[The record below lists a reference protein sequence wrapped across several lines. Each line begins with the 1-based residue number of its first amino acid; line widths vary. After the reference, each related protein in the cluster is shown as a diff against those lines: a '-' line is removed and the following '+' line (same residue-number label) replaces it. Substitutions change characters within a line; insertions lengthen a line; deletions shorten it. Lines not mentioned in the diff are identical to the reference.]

1 MILHLVSHRESHI
14 KEAFSSI
21 SITRTKGS
29 LPGILIRISS
39 TVRSGTFDNLVFNI
53 YRASL
58 YATVFV
64 RE

>member
-29 LPGILIRISS
+29 LPGILLEFLPQY
-39 TVRSGTFDNLVFNI
+39 GKGDLKTFRGLNRML
-53 YRASL
+53 
-58 YATVFV
+58 
-64 RE
+64 